1 MMDTEEHGAL
11 IGPGG
16 KKGEEQS
23 LKLPTSDR
31 IQAAGMDQVYLRQV
45 LPYLAVSSPRLSKR
59 TVAAS
64 RMGMH

>member
-1 MMDTEEHGAL
+1 MVGRWLKGLTEGEMMDTEEHGAL

-31 IQAAGMDQVYLRQV
+31 IKAAGMDQVYLRQV
-45 LPYLAVSSPRLSKR
+45 LTLQYLLLD
-59 TVAAS
+59 
-64 RMGMH
+64 